1 MQFSQQTRHFHR
13 DINGIRKTKDFA
25 RGRSD
30 VIGMFF
36 ILTGPD
42 FNSSGKTVGGDCLF
56 PERFLEEDSIEI
68 PDVNLRE
75 SAIRVFHEL
84 SQMQHRHVVRLH
96 LDVVAERVIP
106 AHLPMEEQQLGFAI
120 SESVPFD
127 MVRMVVPLQLQLSPE
142 ARLIL
147 GTERL
152 QRNPLGI
159 KTGQIFKLI
168 HATFESESSTEK
180 RAGFVALLFSLFT
193 PTG

>member
-1 MQFSQQTRHFHR
+1 
-13 DINGIRKTKDFA
+13 
-25 RGRSD
+25 
-30 VIGMFF
+30 MFF
-36 ILTGPD
+36 ILTRPD

-75 SAIRVFHEL
+75 FAIRVFHEL
-84 SQMQHRHVVRLH
+84 SQMLHRHVVRLH
-96 LDVVAERVIP
+96 LDVIAERVIP
-106 AHLPMEEQQLGFAI
+106 AHLPMEEQQLGFAL
-120 SESVPFD
+120 SESVPFE
-127 MVRMVVPLQLQLSPE
+127 MIRMVVPIQLQLSPE

-152 QRNPLGI
+152 QRHPFGI

-168 HATFESESSTEK
+168 HATCESESSTEK
-180 RAGFVALLFSLFT
+180 GAGFFALLFSLFT